1 MSICFTFESDIRRSE
16 AFTFYSGNFFRH
28 DFCDDMSFL
37 NKNNFLTSR
46 NKNKTFLM
54 SKEK

>member
-16 AFTFYSGNFFRH
+16 AFTFYSGNTFRH